1 MSEKQLFRI
10 KKTQD
15 ILNSL
20 KVLFLIQRVSI
31 LKNHSNVLND

>member
-20 KVLFLIQRVSI
+20 KVLFFDS
-31 LKNHSNVLND
+31 KSFNP